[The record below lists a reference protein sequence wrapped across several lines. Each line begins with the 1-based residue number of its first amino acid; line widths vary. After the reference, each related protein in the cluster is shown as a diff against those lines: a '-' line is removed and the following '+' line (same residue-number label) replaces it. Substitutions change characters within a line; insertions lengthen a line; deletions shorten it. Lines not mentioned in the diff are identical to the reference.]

1 MDGPDIVCIVEGKGE
16 VSAAPVLIRRIARTL
31 NQFPRVH
38 HVRGNRSEITGPA
51 VVGCVRIALSKAA
64 DPRILLLFDADDDP
78 ACTLGPQCL
87 ELLRT
92 LAGHR
97 RAAVV
102 LAVREFEN
110 WFIAGIEGL
119 WGKRGIPD
127 GLRPPANLESIR
139 GAKEWISRNMAGG
152 RRYHEPRDQPAFAE
166 LFDMERAR
174 MLSPSFDKLWREIEK
189 LLS

>member
-1 MDGPDIVCIVEGKGE
+1 
-16 VSAAPVLIRRIARTL
+16 
-31 NQFPRVH
+31 
-38 HVRGNRSEITGPA
+38 
-51 VVGCVRIALSKAA
+51 
-64 DPRILLLFDADDDP
+64 
-78 ACTLGPQCL
+78 
-87 ELLRT
+87 
-92 LAGHR
+92 
-97 RAAVV
+97 
-102 LAVREFEN
+102 VREFEN